1 MEQRLAIYE
10 LQDALA
16 QILADRGLPG
26 MVYPDGIFGP
36 ETAEAVR
43 IFQKMEGLP
52 QTGEV
57 DQMLW
62 ELIQDRLTELIEKG
76 KIQPLP
82 VFPNDSFALQPGSSG
97 LIAGLVQGILIQLA
111 GEYHNIPK
119 PQLSYTFDPTTVEA
133 VKVIQQKSGLEP
145 TGVVDRQTWN
155 VMVMLYRHLE

>member
-16 QILADRGLPG
+16 QLLTDRGLPG
-26 MVYPDGIFGP
+26 IVYPDGIFGP
-36 ETAEAVR
+36 ETTEAVR

-57 DQMLW
+57 DQLLW
-62 ELIQDRLTELIEKG
+62 ELIQERLTELIEKG
-76 KIQPLP
+76 NIQPLP

-97 LIAGLVQGILIQLA
+97 LIAGMVQGVLIQLA
-111 GEYHNIPK
+111 GAYDNIPK
-119 PQLSYTFDPTTVEA
+119 LQLSYIFDPATIEA

-155 VMVMLYRHLE
+155 KMVMLYRHFE